1 MTGPG
6 SQQAQNSPIH
16 SSTDQYREVGI
27 ATEIRRPALGN
38 RSQSG
43 SSVSGESSNRSEVS
57 HHAICSCTSTATAL
71 TIGNWELSI
80 PPSSMGVNLLY
91 RA

>member
-38 RSQSG
+38 RSQSESAFQG
-43 SSVSGESSNRSEVS
+43 SRRIDPKSLTMLSVLARQQPQRSRL
-57 HHAICSCTSTATAL
+57 AIGSCHSRGLA
-71 TIGNWELSI
+71 WE
-80 PPSSMGVNLLY
+80 
-91 RA
+91 